1 MYKIS
6 KHSELFV
13 VTGWVGGSRPLGGTV
28 HANVDLCL
36 QLEKLRPLMR
46 FRSEIFSSP
55 KHHQKIFLGHHRC
68 RRQLHSGLPLCPRQE
83 RFLEVL
89 HRVCGE

>member
-6 KHSELFV
+6 KLSELFV

-55 KHHQKIFLGHHRC
+55 
-68 RRQLHSGLPLCPRQE
+68 
-83 RFLEVL
+83 
-89 HRVCGE
+89 

>member
-6 KHSELFV
+6 KLSELFV
-13 VTGWVGGSRPLGGTV
+13 VTGWVGGARPLGGTV

-46 FRSEIFSSP
+46 FGSEIFSSP
-55 KHHQKIFLGHHRC
+55 KHHQKLFLGHHRG
-68 RRQLHSGLPLCPRQE
+68 RGQLHRGLPLCPCQE
-83 RFLEVL
+83 RFLKVL
-89 HRVCGE
+89 HRVRGE